1 MNKIL
6 RLLFSPASALL
17 LLLIFAISMATATF
31 VENDFSTQTARTLIY
46 NSWWFEIV
54 MLLLTLNFI
63 ANIFKYKL
71 YRKGKTPILLFH
83 IAFVI
88 ILIGAGVTRFTAYE
102 GVMRIR
108 EGQSSNTIVS
118 DRNFIQL
125 HASSKT
131 DKVVDVKKEM
141 YFSPLRDNSFK
152 IEERLDS
159 HNIAIQFKEFI
170 ADAKLDLK
178 DVETGGDAILEL
190 VISEGEGRQTR
201 LLKLGEV
208 TKVGAHQ
215 HEIAFQKDRPEAVNI
230 RLTSNGL
237 EIKAAHELSTF
248 IMAEQKAGQLTAN
261 SWHPMTL
268 RTLYRMGDLSFV
280 PVTYHKNAK
289 MGWVSAAEKPKD
301 NKDNIDDILVL
312 EATVDGKTEDV
323 ELVYRHGFLPASET
337 KSINGVNL
345 NLSYGATPIITPFN
359 IKLNDFELVRYPGST
374 SPSSYASEITLVD
387 EAQNKAFDYR
397 IYMNN
402 VLDYGG
408 YRFFQASYDT
418 DEKGTVLAVN
428 HDMPGTI
435 ITYMGYALMGLGML
449 WTLFGKGSRFSLV
462 QRKLKKLKQQKA
474 IATIMFLCVVSGVY
488 ANNSIETFSDSLAQ
502 TQVIDKQHAAL
513 FGRLMVQDLD
523 GRIKP
528 INSLASEFLRKISR
542 RPYFKTNS
550 VKLDANQT
558 FLAIHANPEAWSKI
572 PIIKIDPEKGGTV
585 FQDLERNSDDLV
597 AFNQF
602 IKKDGDYILETYVA
616 EANAKK
622 PAERSEFDKEIIK
635 VDERFNILYNI
646 FSGNYLKIFPL
657 KDDDTKTWYSPSHS
671 FSNFNQEDADFAKG
685 ILPMYFRDIH
695 NAKQSGDWTSAE
707 NDLAYLSKYQ
717 HVIAKDIMPSP
728 QHLEAELWYNELN
741 LYFWLFQA
749 YWTLGLVLLVVAIW
763 RIFTNKKYVLLAF
776 NALVVL
782 TLITFIL
789 HTGNLILRWY
799 VAQHAPWSNGY
810 EMITF
815 VAWSLML
822 FGIIFY
828 KKSDFALP
836 LATLFSGTLL
846 FVSYLDWLSP
856 EITNLMPVLKSYWL
870 KIHVATI
877 ISSYAP
883 LALSAL
889 LGLMALLLMIFKTT
903 KNKEQIDLR
912 IKELSY
918 INELSMTI
926 GLFILAIGTFL
937 GGVWANESWGRYWA
951 WDPKET
957 WALISIIVYAM
968 VLHLHFIPKLN
979 NRYVLNLV
987 SVIAF
992 FSIIMTSFGV
1002 NYYLTGLHSYATGDP
1017 VPIPKFVY
1025 VLVAIIIII
1034 GALAYYKFYN
1044 ERRAIKVDHSK
1055 D

>member
-1 MNKIL
+1 MNKIF
-6 RLLFSPASALL
+6 RLLFSPASALI

-46 NSWWFEIV
+46 NSWWFEVV

-83 IAFVI
+83 LAFVI
-88 ILIGAGVTRFTAYE
+88 ILIGAGITRFTAYE
-102 GVMRIR
+102 GIMRIR
-108 EGQSSNTIVS
+108 EGGTSNTIIS

-125 HASSKT
+125 HASTNNKA
-131 DKVVDVKKEM
+131 VNAKKEL
-141 YFSPLRDNSFK
+141 YFSPLRDNNFSLS
-152 IEERLDS
+152 ETLDGN
-159 HNIAIQFKEFI
+159 NITITFKEFI
-170 ADAKLDLK
+170 ADATLDLK
-178 DVETGGDAILEL
+178 DVDTDGESILE
-190 VISEGEGRQTR
+190 VVVSEGEGRENR
-201 LLKLGEV
+201 LLKKGEIM
-208 TKVGAHQ
+208 KVGLHQ
-215 HEIAFQKDRPEAVNI
+215 HEVAFQNEHPNAVNI
-230 RLTSNGL
+230 RETQTGL
-237 EIKAAHELSTF
+237 EIKAAHTISSF
-248 IMAEQKAGQLTAN
+248 VMAEQKAGNLEAN

-268 RTLYRMGDLSFV
+268 RTLYRVGDLSFV

-289 MGWVSAAEKPKD
+289 MGWVSASEKPKD
-301 NKDNIDDILVL
+301 NKDTIDDILIL
-312 EATVDGKTEDV
+312 EATVNGKTEDV
-323 ELVYRHGFLPASET
+323 ELLYRHGFLPSTET
-337 KSINGVNL
+337 KTINDVAVT
-345 NLSYGATPIITPFN
+345 LSYGATPILTPFEV
-359 IKLNDFELVRYPGST
+359 KLNDFELVRYPGST
-374 SPSSYASEITLVD
+374 SPSSYASEITLTD
-387 EAQNKAFDYR
+387 KRNQDAFDYR

-402 VLDYGG
+402 VLDYDG

-418 DEKGTVLAVN
+418 DEQGTVLAVN
-428 HDMPGTI
+428 HDRPGTYV
-435 ITYMGYALMGLGML
+435 TYIGYFLMGLGML
-449 WTLFGKGSRFSLV
+449 WTLFGKGSRFSLI
-462 QRKLKKLKQQKA
+462 QRKLKKLKQQKVLV
-474 IATIMFLCVVSGVY
+474 TILLLFLVFKAK
-488 ANNSIETFSDSLAQ
+488 ANNPVDKDADSLVK
-502 TQVIDKQHAAL
+502 TQVIDKYHASL

-542 RPYFKTNS
+542 RPYYKTEH
-550 VKLDANQT
+550 VRLDANQT

-572 PIIKIDPEKGGTV
+572 PLIKIDPEKGGTV
-585 FQDLERNSDDLV
+585 FNELERSSDNLV

-602 IKKDGDYILETYVA
+602 IKKDGDYILESYVA
-616 EANAKK
+616 EANTKK

-657 KDDDTKTWYSPSHS
+657 KDDETQTWYSPSHN
-671 FSNFNQEDADFAKG
+671 FSNFKQEDSDFAKG
-685 ILPMYFRDIH
+685 ILPIYFRDIY
-695 NAKQSGDWTSAE
+695 NAKSSGDWTAAE
-707 NDLAYLSKYQ
+707 NDLAYIKKYQ
-717 HVIAKDIMPSP
+717 QIIAADIMPSQ

-749 YWTLGLVLLVVAIW
+749 YWTLGLVLLVMAIY
-763 RIFTNKKYVLLAF
+763 RIFSTKKYLNYIF
-776 NALVVL
+776 NALVVI
-782 TLITFIL
+782 TLITFII
-789 HTGNLILRWY
+789 HTGNLLLRWY

-815 VAWSLML
+815 VAWSIML
-822 FGIIFY
+822 FGIVFY
-828 KKSDFALP
+828 KKSDFTLP
-836 LATLFSGTLL
+836 LATLFAGTLL

-889 LGLMALLLMIFKTT
+889 LGLMALILMIV
-903 KNKEQIDLR
+903 KNKTNSYQIELR

-926 GLFILAIGTFL
+926 GLFILSIGTFL

-957 WALISIIVYAM
+957 WALISIIVYAI
-968 VLHLHFIPKLN
+968 VLHLHFVPKLN

-1025 VLVAIIIII
+1025 VIVAIIVIIS
-1034 GALAYYKFYN
+1034 ALAYYKFYN
-1044 ERRAIKVDHSK
+1044 DRAVKHLKSKV
-1055 D
+1055 